1 MTKRLA
7 FAIDAVVGCSITW
20 SSVLL
25 LSMLGANE
33 DLQLV
38 AAMAGL
44 SGTSL
49 MVGVIGVHYA
59 RKREAEEGKDPDAR

>member
-1 MTKRLA
+1 MTKGLA

-20 SSVLL
+20 GSVLL

-38 AAMAGL
+38 AAMTGL

>member
-20 SSVLL
+20 GSVLL

-38 AAMAGL
+38 AAMTGL

-49 MVGVIGVHYA
+49 MVGAIGAHYA
-59 RKREAEEGKDPDAR
+59 RKSEAEEGKAPDAR

>member
-20 SSVLL
+20 GSVLL

-38 AAMAGL
+38 AAMTGL

-59 RKREAEEGKDPDAR
+59 RKREAQEGKNPDAR

>member
-20 SSVLL
+20 GSVLL

-38 AAMAGL
+38 AAMTGL

-49 MVGVIGVHYA
+49 MVGAIGAHYA
-59 RKREAEEGKDPDAR
+59 RKREAEEGKAPEAR

>member
-20 SSVLL
+20 GSVLL

-38 AAMAGL
+38 AAMTGL

-59 RKREAEEGKDPDAR
+59 RKREAAEGKDPDAR

>member
-20 SSVLL
+20 GSVLL

-38 AAMAGL
+38 AAMTGL

-59 RKREAEEGKDPDAR
+59 RKREAEEGKDTDAR